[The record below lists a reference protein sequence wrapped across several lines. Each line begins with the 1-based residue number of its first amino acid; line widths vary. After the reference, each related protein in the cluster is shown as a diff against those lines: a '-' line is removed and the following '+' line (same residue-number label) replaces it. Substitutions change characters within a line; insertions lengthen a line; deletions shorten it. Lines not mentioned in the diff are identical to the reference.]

1 MATKKIGSAG
11 RFGVRYGTKVKNII
25 RDVESRQKQ
34 KQECPYCERPALKRL
49 ASGIWQCKKCNSK
62 FAGAA
67 YFPKS
72 PAKAVQTEEKK
83 TEEEA

>member
-11 RFGVRYGTKVKNII
+11 RFGVRYGTKSRNVI
-25 RDVESRQKQ
+25 RDVEKRQKQ

-49 ASGIWQCKKCNSK
+49 AAGIWQCKKCNSK

-72 PAKAVQTEEKK
+72 SAKVVQLKEKK
-83 TEEEA
+83 TEEVA